1 MIEKQIRKIKLQPKY
16 IPILPKYKTLNN
28 SDRRVT
34 ELRISGTWL
43 ERNGFKAGDMVD
55 IIVSK
60 DQLVI
65 RPSTLQVEL

>member
-1 MIEKQIRKIKLQPKY
+1 MIEKQIRQIKLQPKY
-16 IPILPKYKTLNN
+16 IPIPKYCTQGNP
-28 SDRRVT
+28 DRRVT

-55 IIVSK
+55 ILVSK

-65 RPSTLQVEL
+65 RPSVLQVKL

>member
-16 IPILPKYKTLNN
+16 IPRPSKTLK
-28 SDRRVT
+28 SSDLDRRVT

-60 DQLVI
+60 DLLVI
-65 RPSTLQVEL
+65 RPSALQL